1 MAEDRVWMSPVHAY
15 VVISVGLGL
24 LMVGHTSNRMWS
36 NVDFWVWL
44 GPVREFAE
52 RPFDPSHP
60 LIAVDAPDSYM
71 GPYSFILGGITR
83 LTGADPVDV
92 MAIAGIFNLAIL
104 VTGLWQ
110 LTRCVSKAAWA
121 PPLALV
127 FTLIAWGWQPWRW
140 SGYPNLNSLGTVL
153 PLGSTFAYGTGLF
166 FLAALWGW
174 LDSGNR
180 TQLAVAVVA
189 FPLTLLSHQATG
201 LWVALV
207 AIGFTAGRITQL
219 TRRQLV
225 ELSAATALSVVIVL
239 AWPFYSVAE
248 LSASIGAFNN
258 VNTVTYRRVA
268 LRFVLALPG
277 LVILGWR
284 LRRSRTDPL
293 ALAGLIVGA
302 AFVFGWMTDRGSLG
316 RMLPGLALMAHLA
329 MADWFAVSLSA
340 RVPTRYM
347 RRVSQGALVAI
358 VLLGLLGTAPGWL
371 RSVPRNFVPEEI
383 AERLRL
389 TSYVEPNL
397 RFVDYL
403 DGDDVVAAVT
413 GASIPIGGVAAKVL
427 SVRVPEPFIDDERQ
441 RSTDIRVM
449 LDPLVDPDVRDT
461 LIARYGPDWL
471 VVELVDAEPLVQQL
485 PGAVIVGEVNG
496 FALIRLESAADSSG

>member
-1 MAEDRVWMSPVHAY
+1 MNPAHVY
-15 VVISVGLGL
+15 VAISVGIVL

-36 NVDFWVWL
+36 NVEFWVWL

-52 RPFDPSHP
+52 RPFDPTHP

-71 GPYSFILGGITR
+71 GPYSFVLGGITR

-92 MAIAGIFNLAIL
+92 MAVAGLFNVAIL
-104 VTGLWQ
+104 VTGLWL

-153 PLGSTFAYGTGLF
+153 PLGSTFAYGIGLF
-166 FLAALWGW
+166 FLAALWKW

-180 TQLAVAVVA
+180 AQLAVAVVT
-189 FPLTLLSHQATG
+189 FPLALLSHQATG

-207 AIGFTAGRITQL
+207 AVGFTVGRITRL
-219 TRRQLV
+219 SRRELV
-225 ELSAATALSVVIVL
+225 ELSTATALTVVVVL
-239 AWPFYSVAE
+239 AWPFYSMAE
-248 LSASIGAFNN
+248 LSTTTGLFNN
-258 VNTVTYRRVA
+258 LNTGTYRRVA

-284 LRRSRTDPL
+284 LRRNRTDPL
-293 ALAGLIVGA
+293 ALAGLIVGT
-302 AFVFGWMTDRGSLG
+302 AFIFGWLTDRGSLE

-329 MADWFAVSLSA
+329 MADQFAVNLSA
-340 RVPTRYM
+340 RRLSMPM
-347 RRVSQGALVAI
+347 RRISQGALAVI
-358 VLLGLLGTAPGWL
+358 VLLGVLGTAPGWL
-371 RSVPRNFVPEEI
+371 RSIPRSFVSETME
-383 AERLRL
+383 ERLRL

-403 DGDDVVAAVT
+403 DGDDVVAAVP
-413 GASIPIGGVAAKVL
+413 GASLPIGGVAAKVL
-427 SVRVPEPFIDDERQ
+427 SVRVPEPFIDDEEQ
-441 RSTDIRVM
+441 RSTDVRVM
-449 LDPLVDPDVRDT
+449 LEPLVDPEIREA

-471 VVELVDAEPLVQQL
+471 VVELIDAESLVVQL
-485 PGAVIVGEVNG
+485 PGAVIAGEVNG
-496 FALIRLESAADSSG
+496 FALIRLESVADSSG